1 MTYFTLYF
9 LPPVQPADSLTG
21 LAMHGG
27 RKEAE

>member
-9 LPPVQPADSLTG
+9 PRVQPADSLTG